1 MTNDDRT
8 KRTIDADFEDADI
21 EDVDLENEDTPFD
34 PANFDPA
41 SFDPSMLDEGMLGQ
55 VQEMMGKLQR
65 ADELEGE
72 LNDLRNKYARLMADF
87 ENYRRRTNQDVLD
100 AKGAGISKAVEE
112 LLPVYDDLARALE
125 AAQKDPASVLGGLSG
140 VQGAMLRTFEKLG
153 LTQTGAEGEVFDP
166 ALHEAL
172 QVIPGERD
180 GVIVQVYQ
188 SGFKLGDKLVR
199 PARVVVEK
207 AST

>member
-1 MTNDDRT
+1 MTNDDQN
-8 KRTIDADFEDADI
+8 KRTIDADFDEADT
-21 EDVDLENEDTPFD
+21 EDVELENEDTPFD
-34 PANFDPA
+34 PANFDP
-41 SFDPSMLDEGMLGQ
+41 SMLDENMLGQ

-72 LNDLRNKYARLMADF
+72 LNDLRGKYARLLADF

-125 AAQKDPASVLGGLSG
+125 VAKKDPASVLSGLSG

-153 LTQTGAEGEVFDP
+153 LEQTGAEGEPFDP

-172 QVIPGERD
+172 QVVPGERD
-180 GVIVQVYQ
+180 NVIVQVYQ
-188 SGFKLGDKLVR
+188 SGFRMGDKLVR

-207 AST
+207 SG